1 MLTPLA
7 VAIARE
13 GADGT
18 LSIHSFALPERKPN
32 PIENIP
38 FIRILPK
45 LVGQMRFVVQG
56 WKPKE
61 GQKVSPQ
68 LVVAALIVGITSGI
82 LNFAFASLPTFWHA
96 TGSSLLQLTFFFALI
111 GATRAVPKLGRIWR
125 FHGGEHQAIAAYEA
139 GLDLTSENT
148 TTRSLY
154 HPRCGTNL
162 ATLAL
167 LLMVPGMVIGTLMPG
182 ALGYLLTTLVPLPAM
197 CVAFEIVMLGQ
208 GRWRA
213 VLWPGLAFQR
223 LTVARPGPAE
233 SRAGIAALE
242 AALAEH
248 VRVEAERRVASPA
261 PAIAEPVP
269 AS

>member
-1 MLTPLA
+1 MRSGSADRNARSGPKEFPMPLSFPRGIRVGGSALPDGVMMLTPLA

-82 LNFAFASLPTFWHA
+82 LNFAFASLPT
-96 TGSSLLQLTFFFALI
+96 
-111 GATRAVPKLGRIWR
+111 
-125 FHGGEHQAIAAYEA
+125 
-139 GLDLTSENT
+139 
-148 TTRSLY
+148 
-154 HPRCGTNL
+154 
-162 ATLAL
+162 
-167 LLMVPGMVIGTLMPG
+167 
-182 ALGYLLTTLVPLPAM
+182 
-197 CVAFEIVMLGQ
+197 
-208 GRWRA
+208 
-213 VLWPGLAFQR
+213 
-223 LTVARPGPAE
+223 
-233 SRAGIAALE
+233 
-242 AALAEH
+242 
-248 VRVEAERRVASPA
+248 
-261 PAIAEPVP
+261 
-269 AS
+269 